1 MSVNVWV
8 KGDRVVHASRP
19 EWGYGEVLTEEPI
32 VHEGKS
38 CQRLTI
44 RFERGGMKTLS
55 TAFAELKPAK
65 GAFVAASIAEEV
77 AAAPEPMRKVASIP
91 SPVSRT
97 AANEEPDA
105 FGWDALNL
113 ASTMTKLPEDV
124 RDPFIPLRKRV
135 AATLDL
141 YRFSESGGA
150 LLDWAASQ
158 TGLKD
163 PLSKFNRHELEQW
176 FQRFKVEADQHLR
189 KIARELRKQEP
200 GAIDE
205 LFAAASQAGK
215 QAMKRADFGRA

>member
-1 MSVNVWV
+1 
-8 KGDRVVHASRP
+8 
-19 EWGYGEVLTEEPI
+19 
-32 VHEGKS
+32 
-38 CQRLTI
+38 
-44 RFERGGMKTLS
+44 
-55 TAFAELKPAK
+55 
-65 GAFVAASIAEEV
+65 
-77 AAAPEPMRKVASIP
+77 
-91 SPVSRT
+91 
-97 AANEEPDA
+97 
-105 FGWDALNL
+105 
-113 ASTMTKLPEDV
+113 
-124 RDPFIPLRKRV
+124 
-135 AATLDL
+135 ATLDL